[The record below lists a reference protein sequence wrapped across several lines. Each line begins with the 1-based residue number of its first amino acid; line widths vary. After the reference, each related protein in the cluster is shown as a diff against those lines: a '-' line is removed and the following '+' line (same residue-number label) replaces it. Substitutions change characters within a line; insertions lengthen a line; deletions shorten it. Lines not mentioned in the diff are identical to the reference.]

1 MSKKKKISLR
11 IIFVLSSS
19 ITLVFAAERFTM
31 PITGSGWC
39 ITQGYETDYT
49 HKAGTNDRYAVDLN
63 CKPKKTPIIAAGD
76 GTVIEARR
84 DVVDYGTHVK
94 IQHNN
99 GIVSLYGHLIDF
111 GPGIKKG
118 AKVNKGDLIG
128 YLGSTGNS
136 TGPHLHFSM
145 LENGVPRRL
154 DDLAGFS
161 SLGYQPSS
169 VDFNPDSGV
178 PPFTGNVE
186 NPITPDDI
194 INNFKYQGSSLVD
207 LKVNGQNG
215 MIKLK
220 SPASYTISWSINP
233 QLRNASCVLNDTE
246 FQYNQVIET
255 PTGAI
260 EITNMTTKASGTE
273 YPWRTF
279 YYTISCQFLDKV
291 GEAHTDAVGV
301 LVEK

>member
-1 MSKKKKISLR
+1 MSKKKKISLE

-84 DVVDYGTHVK
+84 DVIDY
-94 IQHNN
+94 
-99 GIVSLYGHLIDF
+99 

-207 LKVNGQNG
+207 LKVNGQDG

-273 YPWRTF
+273 YQWRTF